1 MESEAFFIAQVMNRS
16 TGEYESVVAPPGGVV
31 VNIGDVMQFWTSDK
45 LVANVSDGSYS
56 EMSVYGV

>member
-1 MESEAFFIAQVMNRS
+1 MNRS

-56 EMSVYGV
+56 EKSVYSV